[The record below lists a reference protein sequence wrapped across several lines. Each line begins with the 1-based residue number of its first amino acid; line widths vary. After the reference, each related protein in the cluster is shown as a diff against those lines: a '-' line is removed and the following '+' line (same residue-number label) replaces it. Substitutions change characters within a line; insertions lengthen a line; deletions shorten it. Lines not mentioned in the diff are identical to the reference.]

1 MAILDILKPKK
12 TPEETQQ
19 SLQAIKDYN
28 TALSALNVQVKTLV
42 GNNAIL
48 PDTANYS
55 YKIIVDAQNWIKKNP
70 NAEVS
75 EIMVN
80 LQDLQTKFQSIQ
92 ETEPSRRVILVW
104 LAKVAS
110 VSTELLTAKLITD
123 AQQKELLTL
132 VKTVNDWYKKNEF
145 TASPPEFQQKADDGN
160 SQLTQIYNNDANL
173 STYTNTRFV
182 QFSALPPPELLKTL
196 TTGLNKLN
204 VPSPTQKPGE
214 AKKQINLQNTAAE
227 AAKPASAPGIIMST
241 AQQAFSILFLIFI
254 ILLGGSFSANLAIGR
269 TNPYRVLYFLYG
281 CIPFF
286 SPFIILYVIYLR
298 IRYGPVPL
306 YGIFP
311 LSTEPATTRLGKI
324 LWYPFY
330 WIPDGKSTELEQEF
344 LKSLIV

>member
-19 SLQAIKDYN
+19 TLQAIKDYN
-28 TALSALNVQVKTLV
+28 NGLSALNVSVKTLV

-55 YKIIVDAQNWIKKNP
+55 YKIIIDAQNWIKKNP
-70 NAEVS
+70 NADIS

-80 LQDLQTKFQSIQ
+80 LQDLQTKFQTIQ
-92 ETEPSRRVILVW
+92 ETEPSRKLILVW
-104 LAKVAS
+104 LATVAS

-132 VKTVNDWYKKNEF
+132 VKNVNDWYKKNDF
-145 TASPPEFQQKADDGN
+145 TASPPEFQQKADEAN
-160 SQLTQIYNNDANL
+160 NQLTQIYNNDANL
-173 STYTNTRFV
+173 SNYTKTRFV
-182 QFSALPPPELLKTL
+182 QFSTLPPTELLKTL

-204 VPSPTQKPGE
+204 VPSPTQSPTD

-227 AAKPASAPGIIMST
+227 AAKPASAPAIILST
-241 AQQAFSILFLIFI
+241 AQQAFGILFLIFL
-254 ILLGGSFSANLAIGR
+254 ILLGGSFAANLAIGR
-269 TNPYRVLYFLYG
+269 TIPYRVLYFLYG

-286 SPFIILYVIYLR
+286 SPFVILYVIYLR

-311 LSTEPATTRLGKI
+311 LSTEPATSRLGKI

-330 WIPDGKSTELEQEF
+330 WIPDGKSTELEALFQ
-344 LKSLIV
+344 KSLIV